1 MKPPAT
7 ILIADRN
14 RHVRELL
21 KREMA
26 AEGYRIRLAKNGQEV
41 LHGLADT
48 ECLDLLILD
57 PDLPGVN
64 ELHIMEDLR
73 NRTPALPIIV
83 HTYLQDFLDGRK
95 VFSTAALVEKNGHNI
110 DRLKQAVAEA
120 LRKTEV

>member
-1 MKPPAT
+1 MKPSAT

-41 LHGLADT
+41 LNGLADR
-48 ECLDLLILD
+48 ERLDLLILD
-57 PDLPGVN
+57 PDLPGLN

-73 NRTPALPIIV
+73 NGTLALPIII
-83 HTYLQDFLDGRK
+83 HTYVRDFLDGRK
-95 VFSTAALVEKNGHNI
+95 VFTAAATVEKNGHNI
-110 DRLKQAVAEA
+110 NRLKQAVVEA
-120 LRKTEV
+120 LFGTKV